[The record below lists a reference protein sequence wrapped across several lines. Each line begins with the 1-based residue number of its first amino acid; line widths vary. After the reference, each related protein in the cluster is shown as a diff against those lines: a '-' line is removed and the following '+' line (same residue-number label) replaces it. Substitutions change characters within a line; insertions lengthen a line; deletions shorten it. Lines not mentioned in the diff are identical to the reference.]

1 MLSMNKRRIIFSV
14 ISVLMLLIIPIF
26 AYSQENAPGTRKLIV
41 FYSPTCHRCPEVKNE
56 LMPRIEK
63 EFKDRIKIEYRDI
76 TNVENQTHLLA
87 LKEKYH
93 TDIKLV
99 WPVIFFEG
107 EFLNGKN
114 ITESNLRQ
122 LMLKSLNVSYI
133 EGGLPAIDLV
143 AFFKS
148 FKIFGIIMAG
158 LEDGI
163 NPCAFTV
170 IVFFISYLTVQG
182 YRKRELIAIGLS
194 FILAVFITYF
204 FIGLGLFNIIYS
216 LDKFLMVRKIFNISI
231 GIFSIVLGGLSVY
244 DLFKFKKT
252 GQTDGLILQLP
263 KAVKNQIHSVIGLH
277 YRKPKESS
285 GEQILRV
292 SIFRLVLSAFITGFL
307 VSFLELLCT
316 GQVYLP
322 TIALVLKTTPL
333 KLQALGYLVLYN
345 LMFILPL
352 VGIFLLALWG
362 VTSEQF
368 AGVLKKHLS
377 TIKILMAILFFA
389 LGIFLLWGA

>member
-1 MLSMNKRRIIFSV
+1 MNKRKIIFSIISILILLV
-14 ISVLMLLIIPIF
+14 IPNF

-41 FYSPTCHRCPEVKNE
+41 FHSPTCHKCLEVKNE

-76 TNVENQTHLLA
+76 TNVENQTYLLS

-107 EFLNGKN
+107 GFLNGKN
-114 ITESNLRQ
+114 ITENNLRQ
-122 LMLKSLNVSYI
+122 LMLKSWNVSYR

-148 FKIFGIIMAG
+148 FKIFGIIIAG

-170 IVFFISYLTVQG
+170 IVFFISYLAVQG
-182 YRKRELIAIGLS
+182 YRKKELLAIGLS
-194 FILAVFITYF
+194 FILAVFITYL

-252 GQTDGLILQLP
+252 GQTEGLILQLP
-263 KAVKNQIHSVIGLH
+263 KAVKNQIHSLIGLH
-277 YRKPKESS
+277 YRKHRESS

-292 SIFRLVLSAFITGFL
+292 SIFRLVLNAFITGFL
-307 VSFLELLCT
+307 VSLLELVCT

-333 KLQALGYLVLYN
+333 KLQALGYLLLYN

-389 LGIFLLWGA
+389 LGIFLVWRA